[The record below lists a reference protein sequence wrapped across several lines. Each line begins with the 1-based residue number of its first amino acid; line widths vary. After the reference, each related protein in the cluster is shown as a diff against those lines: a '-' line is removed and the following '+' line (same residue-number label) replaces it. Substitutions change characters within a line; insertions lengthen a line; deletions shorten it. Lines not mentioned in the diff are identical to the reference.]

1 MKASELKEK
10 SREELV
16 EMLDGSRKEYFRLK
30 MRQAT
35 GQLEKVSDMVKL
47 RKDIARLNTVIR
59 ERELGGF

>member
-16 EMLDGSRKEYFRLK
+16 AMLDGSRKEYFRLK

>member
-1 MKASELKEK
+1 MKASELHEK
-10 SREELV
+10 SSAELQ
-16 EMLDGSRKEYFRLK
+16 ELLESSRKELFSLK

-59 ERELGGF
+59 ERELRG

>member
-1 MKASELKEK
+1 MKASELMGKE
-10 SREELV
+10 RAELQ
-16 EMLDGSRKEYFRLK
+16 EMLENSRKEYFRLK

-59 ERELGGF
+59 ERELRG

>member
-1 MKASELKEK
+1 MKAAELSAK
-10 SREELV
+10 SHAELQ
-16 EMLDGSRKEYFRLK
+16 EMLETSRKEYFRLK

-59 ERELGGF
+59 ERELRG

>member
-1 MKASELKEK
+1 MKAAELKEK
-10 SREELV
+10 SSAELH
-16 EMLDGSRKEYFRLK
+16 EMLETSRKEFFRLK

-59 ERELGGF
+59 ERELRG

>member
-10 SREELV
+10 SQAELESMLEE
-16 EMLDGSRKEYFRLK
+16 SRKEYFRLK

-59 ERELGGF
+59 ERVRG